1 MLGVV
6 VGPSLFTCCCDVVL
20 LGTPCPAF
28 LPLARLPNRRRYRAR
43 LPLGRDARSLARVC
57 VAESELGTLV
67 RCHAWCCVP
76 VNEAGHV
83 SDDPRSLTGNDT
95 KRQQTLVVPAHVN
108 EPLRWRCKTVG
119 GRQRSS
125 NGRLWAFVRQ
135 LAKAK
140 SRSVPRILVGRARQA
155 WQHRW
160 SSMLACASARAF
172 ALSLLDRR
180 PVSGS
185 DGATPSSAEV
195 LADCRHLHVVRAH
208 QF

>member
-1 MLGVV
+1 MRSDG
-6 VGPSLFTCCCDVVL
+6 
-20 LGTPCPAF
+20 
-28 LPLARLPNRRRYRAR
+28 LPRRGCAGRDGAALVQARQLKRRTYPELSGDHGRAR
-43 LPLGRDARSLARVC
+43 LVVLAT
-57 VAESELGTLV
+57 E
-67 RCHAWCCVP
+67 
-76 VNEAGHV
+76 
-83 SDDPRSLTGNDT
+83 
-95 KRQQTLVVPAHVN
+95 
-108 EPLRWRCKTVG
+108 VG
-119 GRQRSS
+119 GRWSEETR
-125 NGRLWAFVRQ
+125 AFVQQ

-195 LADCRHLHVVRAH
+195 LADCRHLHGA
-208 QF
+208 